1 MKNYLFL
8 IFILIL
14 VGCTKEQTPKQYY
27 IEPCEYCIMGYEV
40 KNTTFHDSVAKYLSY
55 KHTINIIGDST
66 ITVTEELGQ
75 FLFNGNNFTYK
86 VIGDSLILTNSN
98 QRIAGRIILED
109 PNFFRLE
116 VTNKFL
122 KRIDMIK
129 LPGKQ
134 RRLERTITLKY

>member
-1 MKNYLFL
+1 MDYAVNCVAY
-8 IFILIL
+8 
-14 VGCTKEQTPKQYY
+14 Q
-27 IEPCEYCIMGYEV
+27 
-40 KNTTFHDSVAKYLSY
+40 DSAAKYLSY
-55 KHTINIIGDST
+55 QHTINIIGDST

-75 FLFNGNNFTYK
+75 FLFHGNKFTYK

-98 QRIAGRIILED
+98 QRIAGRIELVD